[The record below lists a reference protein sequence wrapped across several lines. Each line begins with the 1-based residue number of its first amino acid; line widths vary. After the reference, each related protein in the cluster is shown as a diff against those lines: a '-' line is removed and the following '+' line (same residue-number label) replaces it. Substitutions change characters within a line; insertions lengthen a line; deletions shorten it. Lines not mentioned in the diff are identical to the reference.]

1 AATITVMLTMTPCRT
16 RSADISRRRIPIA
29 LTLAAIP
36 ALVLGSCAGLPG
48 PFGSDRPEEVGE
60 VVSSWR
66 AQDQDHPDITGM
78 DTPAVLAD
86 DAELEQ
92 WMTRVPS
99 EQGMRT
105 ELTSE
110 VEFDGA
116 VVLAASHLTCED
128 TMVAVT

>member
-1 AATITVMLTMTPCRT
+1 
-16 RSADISRRRIPIA
+16 
-29 LTLAAIP
+29 
-36 ALVLGSCAGLPG
+36 
-48 PFGSDRPEEVGE
+48 
-60 VVSSWR
+60 SSWR

-128 TMVAVT
+128 TMVAVTDGQGRLAAASRSDSDEQVECAWSPLE